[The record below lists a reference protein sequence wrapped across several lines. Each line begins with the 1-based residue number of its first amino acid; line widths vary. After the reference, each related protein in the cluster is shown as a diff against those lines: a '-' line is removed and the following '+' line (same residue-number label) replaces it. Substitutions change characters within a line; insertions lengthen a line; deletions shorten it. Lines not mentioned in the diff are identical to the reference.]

1 MNANA
6 MKQESSLVD
15 SNGNGSSTPPKRGW
29 VKTEQGWEPLGD
41 REKQIVFQIRAGRPF
56 KDIAAQ
62 FSVTIQNI
70 AYFRRRA
77 GLQRRVAAASS

>member
-29 VKTEQGWEPLGD
+29 VRTEQGWEPLD
-41 REKQIVFQIRAGRPF
+41 PRMQQIVFQIKSGRPF

-62 FSVTIQNI
+62 FGVTLSAISH
-70 AYFRRRA
+70 ARARA
-77 GLQRRVAAASS
+77 GRERRVKPRE